1 MFSSVSQAPYAA
13 VSQQPMS
20 PPPYALTRQEKTNQ
34 LLGEVLP
41 TSLGLG
47 LQALSSGG
55 AATVG
60 SSASTS
66 ALASAGS
73 TLGTVGAGATIFGGI
88 MGAMGLAM
96 NWGRS
101 TPAAG
106 ATSGAM
112 LGASVGTMFCPGI
125 GTAIGAAIGAIGG
138 GLIGSIK
145 TGKPADQRQRDQVRS
160 VLVQNGILDAQY
172 RLTLADGSTYDMG
185 IDGPA
190 RAELGGRRAFDL
202 DPSNPM
208 TKYAVSW
215 LNPLMDLMSG
225 GNQKLKIEFMG
236 YFANAAL
243 SNAKSLDDVKK
254 NVGVIMA
261 RFGVT
266 DEQLYKAVS
275 SAAQAGQL
283 DRETAMAY
291 IGGMRER
298 LDPSFMGDRAPA
310 APQGVQEEAP
320 TAA

>member
-1 MFSSVSQAPYAA
+1 MFSTVSQAQYVPYA
-13 VSQQPMS
+13 QQPTAS
-20 PPPYALTRQEKTNQ
+20 PSYTLTRQEKTNQ

-47 LQALSSGG
+47 LQALGSSGT
-55 AATVG
+55 AAIG
-60 SSASTS
+60 SSATS
-66 ALASAGS
+66 AVLAGAGS
-73 TLGTVGAGATIFGGI
+73 TLGTVGTGSTIFGGI
-88 MGAMGLAM
+88 MGAMSLAM

-106 ATSGAM
+106 ATSGTM
-112 LGASVGTMFCPGI
+112 LGASVGTMICPGI
-125 GTAIGAAIGAIGG
+125 GTAIGAALGAIGG

-145 TGKPADQRQRDQVRS
+145 TGKPADQRQRDQVRA
-160 VLVQNGILDAQY
+160 VLVQNGILDSKY
-172 RLTLADGSTYDMG
+172 CLTLADGSKYDMG

-202 DPSNPM
+202 DAANPM

-243 SNAKSLDDVKK
+243 TNAKSLDDLKK

-261 RFGVT
+261 KFGVS
-266 DEQLYKAVS
+266 DEALYRAIS
-275 SAAQAGQL
+275 SAAQGGQL
-283 DRETAMAY
+283 DRQTSMAY
-291 IGGMRER
+291 VGGMRER
-298 LDPSFMGDRAPA
+298 LDPNFTGNLSPVAPQTVAEEVPA
-310 APQGVQEEAP
+310 AA
-320 TAA
+320 